1 MVNANPVVFD
11 GKNPAAIPFA
21 RRDMNLRL
29 SAGAIF
35 DSIADQILQQLLQVN
50 GMHANDW
57 QRIAC
62 HNGIR
67 FIHPTGETRQHV
79 GQDLIGVGLN
89 GGSID
94 KVRSCI
100 EEQVANE
107 FLHPLGC
114 RGQVFEKA

>member
-50 GMHANDW
+50 GM
-57 QRIAC
+57 QRDF
-62 HNGIR
+62 GW
-67 FIHPTGETRQHV
+67 TRAAH
-79 GQDLIGVGLN
+79 DYAAIYRR
-89 GGSID
+89 I
-94 KVRSCI
+94 
-100 EEQVANE
+100 
-107 FLHPLGC
+107 
-114 RGQVFEKA
+114 KATS